1 MVRKP
6 NGARLTSDAALL
18 VLGGPGCWFTTISF
32 VGRSA
37 GVGESFDDEGAT
49 RRLLLRVAHLA
60 GWGSVISRIGAHIVV
75 PPHDRSGAV
84 PLVGVS
90 AFGGKRKVWRRD
102 CPGRPSCVLEW
113 GGA

>member
-1 MVRKP
+1 MTTRERR
-6 NGARLTSDAALL
+6 A
-18 VLGGPGCWFTTISF
+18 GCICAWP
-32 VGRSA
+32 
-37 GVGESFDDEGAT
+37 
-49 RRLLLRVAHLA
+49 HLS
-60 GWGSVISRIGAHIVV
+60 GWGSVISRIGAHIVA

>member
-18 VLGGPGCWFTTISF
+18 LLRGLGCWLTTISF

-49 RRLLLRVAHLA
+49 RRLLLRAAPFVRL
-60 GWGSVISRIGAHIVV
+60 GSVISRIGAHIVA

-90 AFGGKRKVWRRD
+90 AVGGKRKVWRRD